1 MPWTISSSLDDFRA
15 RAGGF
20 LAAHPA
26 ENTVLLTITD
36 RLAASGPHYY
46 GDGVPVFGWWRAEP
60 DGPVAGAFVQTPPFT
75 PRLGRMPE
83 SAAVELAAELAALL
97 AAELVAEPAAGS
109 AAAPAGA
116 AALTGAGGGAAATL
130 AFGAAWAAVT
140 GTTSTVR
147 TNERLYRLGELA
159 DPPRPPSGRSRLAG
173 AADHELLV
181 RWFAE
186 FAEEVDIRIPNVAT
200 VVDDRTAAGQLHLWE
215 DGGRPVAVAGA
226 SAVIAGMSRIGPVYT
241 PGEARGR
248 GYASG
253 VTAAASAAALARGAV
268 EVLLYTDLANPT
280 SNSIYQQIGYRPVE
294 DCVELAFGD

>member
-26 ENTVLLTITD
+26 ANTVLLTIAD
-36 RLAASGPHYY
+36 RLAARGPHYY

-60 DGPVAGAFVQTPPFT
+60 DGPVAGAFLRTPPFAL
-75 PRLGRMPE
+75 RLGLMPE
-83 SAAVELAAELAALL
+83 PAAAELATEL
-97 AAELVAEPAAGS
+97 AGARVE
-109 AAAPAGA
+109 APDGA
-116 AALTGAGGGAAATL
+116 AALTGVAGGAAATL
-130 AFGAAWAAVT
+130 AFGAAWVAAT

-147 TNERLYRLGELA
+147 TNERLYRLGEPT

-173 AADHELLV
+173 AADRELLI
-181 RWFAE
+181 RWFTE
-186 FAEEVDIRIPNVAT
+186 FAEAVDIRIPDVAT

-241 PGEARGR
+241 PADARGR

-253 VTAAASAAALARGAV
+253 VTAAASVAALDLGAG

-294 DCVELAFGD
+294 DCVELAFGG